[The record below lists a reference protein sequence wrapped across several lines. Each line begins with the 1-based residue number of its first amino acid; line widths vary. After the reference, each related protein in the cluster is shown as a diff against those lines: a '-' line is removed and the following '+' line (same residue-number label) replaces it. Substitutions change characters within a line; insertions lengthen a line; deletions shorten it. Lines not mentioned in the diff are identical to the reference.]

1 MVKVGV
7 RELRGGLSQYLRR
20 VKTGERLAITERGK
34 TIALLSPPAE
44 HELDR
49 RIEAMLQEGVARWA
63 GGKPAGSVRP
73 VKPTGASVAELVIED
88 RR

>member
-1 MVKVGV
+1 MVKIGV
-7 RELRGGLSQYLRR
+7 RELKGRLSQYLRR

-44 HELDR
+44 QELDR
-49 RIEAMLQEGVARWA
+49 RIETMLQEGVARWD
-63 GGKPAGSVRP
+63 GGKPAGAERP
-73 VKPTGASVAELVIED
+73 VKLTGASVAEAVSED

>member
-1 MVKVGV
+1 MVKIGV
-7 RELRGGLSQYLRR
+7 REFKGRLSQYLRR

-44 HELDR
+44 QELDR
-49 RIEAMLQEGVARWA
+49 RIEAMLQEGVARWD
-63 GGKPAGSVRP
+63 GGKPAGAARP
-73 VKPTGASVAELVIED
+73 PKLTGASAAEAVLED